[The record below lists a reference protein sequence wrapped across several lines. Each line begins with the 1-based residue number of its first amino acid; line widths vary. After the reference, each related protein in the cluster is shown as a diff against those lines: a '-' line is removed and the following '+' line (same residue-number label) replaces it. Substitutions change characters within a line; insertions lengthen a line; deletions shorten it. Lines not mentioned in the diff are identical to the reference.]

1 MLRSDRSGSYKG
13 ERTPNERSG
22 SAPDHDEDH
31 YGWVSMSG
39 LTRQKRAPLPD
50 PLREDV
56 IELLSTLLLAE
67 IARNPDVYRAGPEGG
82 PTVTVPDRA
91 R

>member
-1 MLRSDRSGSYKG
+1 MPRVLHR
-13 ERTPNERSG
+13 N
-22 SAPDHDEDH
+22 A
-31 YGWVSMSG
+31 YGWVAMSP
-39 LTRQKRAPLPD
+39 LSPAKRSPLPA

-67 IARNPDVYRAGPEGG
+67 IERNPDTYRAGPEGG
-82 PTVTVPDRA
+82 PTVTPTLPSVSGEIA